1 MLNQALQVSGSGYQ
15 APEPPPE
22 TTAPAPAAPENAP
35 APAADSTAHQ
45 MGQAVNTA
53 IGAVKDYYTGN
64 WIGLAKTAMGVA
76 KGLQGKK

>member
-1 MLNQALQVSGSGYQ
+1 
-15 APEPPPE
+15 
-22 TTAPAPAAPENAP
+22 
-35 APAADSTAHQ
+35 